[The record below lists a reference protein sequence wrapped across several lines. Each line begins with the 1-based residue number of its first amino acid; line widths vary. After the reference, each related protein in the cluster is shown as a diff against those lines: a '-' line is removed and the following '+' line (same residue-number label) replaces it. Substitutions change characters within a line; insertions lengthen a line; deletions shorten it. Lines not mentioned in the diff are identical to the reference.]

1 MSNIYDI
8 YRGVQTKRNE
18 CYDERSAAFI
28 EQGKLS
34 KEVFHIR
41 LEKDIKAALVFKHQ
55 EGPDEVLVYSY
66 LSDDLQKSDYF
77 VYKNTNYLVYEENR
91 LTDDDINY
99 KKQKAVE
106 CNVAFTFNGTTF
118 NGYYKSSLRGS
129 EDQAFEGRQLISP
142 DETPLLILPTNSII
156 KVNSEFIIEDKPFKV
171 MEFDNITNK
180 GISYYYLERSY
191 RKKVSEVEGPS
202 IMSMTVE
209 PEVIDELKT
218 IETLEDNMALRAMV
232 QYTFKTEDAY
242 FSTTPA
248 VEIIS
253 RKRTEIT
260 FRVPF
265 GISQVSIAIKQT
277 GVIVD
282 EVYKVVV
289 E

>member
-34 KEVFHIR
+34 KEVFHKR
-41 LEKDIKAALVFKHQ
+41 LNKDIKAALVFKHQ